1 MPMDR
6 DHFSGPASRRE
17 LGQIDALDGSAIVV
31 SFDAGTRNSWHR
43 HSGGQVLYV
52 LEGAGQV
59 GTRAG
64 ESVEIRPGDLV
75 YAPPAEEHWHGAA
88 EGQPM
93 THLALSFGET
103 EWLERVT
110 DDQRGEK
117 GDRHGR
123 DH

>member
-1 MPMDR
+1 VRIARTSDAAAIPMDAQ
-6 DHFSGPASRRE
+6 HFTGPASRRE

-31 SFDAGTRNSWHR
+31 SFDAGTRNHWHR

-52 LEGAGQV
+52 LEGV
-59 GTRAG
+59 GRVSARAG
-64 ESVEIRPGDLV
+64 GSVELRPGDLV

-103 EWLERVT
+103 EFLEPVT
-110 DDQRGEK
+110 
-117 GDRHGR
+117 GD
-123 DH
+123 

>member
-1 MPMDR
+1 MRISRTAEAPAIPMDT

-17 LGQIDALDGSAIVV
+17 LGRIDALDGSAILV

-52 LEGAGQV
+52 LEGLGRV
-59 GTRAG
+59 GTRRG
-64 ESVEIRPGDLV
+64 EPVELRPGDLV
-75 YAPPAEEHWHGAA
+75 YAPPDEEHWHGAA

-103 EWLERVT
+103 EFLEPVAET
-110 DDQRGEK
+110 
-117 GDRHGR
+117 
-123 DH
+123 